1 MTPTIFLELA
11 LIIGVAAIL
20 ALIGR
25 MIKQPPIIAYLITG
39 ILIGPLA
46 FNLLRSTELVQAL
59 AHIGVA
65 FLLFIVG
72 LSLDFRVLKDVGRIS
87 VFAGL
92 LEILVVGAIT
102 FLIAVGIGFAY
113 TPALYLAVA
122 FAFSST
128 VVVVKL
134 LSDKNELD
142 TLHGRITLGILI
154 VQDFVAAIA
163 LMVIPV
169 LGGGDFTIIL
179 FQLGKAALLIAGV
192 FIMAYILLPGIFSI
206 AAKNQEVLFLF
217 SIAWALLISVLFDYL
232 SFSLEIGALIAGMAL
247 ASSKYNL
254 EIRGKIKG
262 IRDFFVVLFFVF
274 FGSQLVGPITNEL
287 LIQAAIFSTLV
298 LIGNPLTIMF
308 IMRTLGYKKRTN
320 FFVGIGFAQISE
332 FSLILILLGFTMG
345 FLSQE
350 VFSLAILVALIT
362 MAISSYIIYF
372 SQPIYRRISEALW
385 IFDGKKKE
393 LGTRK
398 KNEHFDVILF
408 GYNRI
413 GFNILKSLHKAKKN
427 YVIIDYNPKTIS
439 NLSKKGINCI
449 YGDANDVEFL
459 HSLHINKAKM
469 VLSTIPDL
477 DTNLTILKSIHVK
490 KVIFIPTSNY
500 ISDAKKL
507 YGRGADYVIMPHFLG
522 GNFVAHLLLKD
533 DFNKKLLDVEGKKQ
547 LSELNERLH
556 EGHEHPRKDHHGA

>member
-1 MTPTIFLELA
+1 MVESIFLQLA
-11 LIIGVAAIL
+11 LIIGVAAVL

-46 FNLLRSTELVQAL
+46 FNLLRSTELFQAL

-72 LSLDFRVLKDVGRIS
+72 LNLDFRVLKDIGKIS
-87 VFAGL
+87 LFAGL
-92 LEILVVGAIT
+92 LEIVVVGAIT

-163 LMVIPV
+163 LMIIPV

-179 FQLGKAALLIAGV
+179 FQLGKAALLIFSV
-192 FIMAYILLPGIFSI
+192 FITAYILLPGIFSI

-217 SIAWALLISVLFDYL
+217 SVAWALLISVLFDYL

-254 EIRGKIKG
+254 EIRGKVKG

-274 FGSQLVGPITNEL
+274 FGSQLIGPITGEL
-287 LIQAAIFSTLV
+287 LVQASIFSALV
-298 LIGNPLTIMF
+298 LIGNPLVIMF
-308 IMRTLGYKKRTN
+308 IMRAFGYKKRTN

-345 FLSQE
+345 VLSQE

-362 MAISSYIIYF
+362 MAISSYTIYF
-372 SQPIYRRISEALW
+372 SQPIYKRISGALG

-393 LGTRK
+393 PGITKRTEK
-398 KNEHFDVILF
+398 YDIILF

-413 GFNILKSLHKAKKN
+413 GFNLLKAFNKAKKKCL
-427 YVIIDYNPKTIS
+427 VVDFNPKIIET
-439 NLSKKGINCI
+439 LSSKGISCV
-449 YGDANDVEFL
+449 YGDANDPEL
-459 HSLHINKAKM
+459 LKSIKLNKSKR
-469 VLSTIPDL
+469 VVSTIPEL
-477 DTNLTILKSIHVK
+477 ETNLTILNSIHNK
-490 KVIFIPTSNY
+490 KIMFIPTSHMTK
-500 ISDAKKL
+500 DTKKL
-507 YGRGADYVIMPHFLG
+507 YAAGADYVIMPHFLG
-522 GNFVAHLLLKD
+522 GDFMAHLLLKD
-533 DFNKKLLDVEGKKQ
+533 DFSKRLLIKEGKKQ
-547 LSELNERLH
+547 LSELDERLH